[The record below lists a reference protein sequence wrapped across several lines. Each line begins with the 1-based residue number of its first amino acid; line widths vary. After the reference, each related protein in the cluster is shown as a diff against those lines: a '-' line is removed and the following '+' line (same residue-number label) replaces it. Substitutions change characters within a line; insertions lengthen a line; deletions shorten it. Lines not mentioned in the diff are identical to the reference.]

1 MFDPLPLLALTG
13 AAIYTRC
20 GILLVAMALDWLV
33 GEPETLWR
41 RAPHPVVI
49 FGRGIGSV
57 SYTHLT
63 LPTTLRV

>member
-13 AAIYTRC
+13 AAIATRC

-33 GEPETLWR
+33 GEPQALWQ

-49 FGRGIGSV
+49 FGRGIGFFDR
-57 SYTHLT
+57 LWN
-63 LPTTLRV
+63 